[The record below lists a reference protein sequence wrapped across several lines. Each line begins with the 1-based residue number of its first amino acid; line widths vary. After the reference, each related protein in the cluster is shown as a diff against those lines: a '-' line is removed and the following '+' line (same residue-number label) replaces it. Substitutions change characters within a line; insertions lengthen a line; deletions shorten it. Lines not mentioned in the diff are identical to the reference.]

1 MEWLK
6 RKCFSNLEQESQKN
20 HLLLF
25 ISMFSFSLG
34 IAAISYYGYIFT
46 ARAIPFWLCG
56 VTLFI
61 VGILLNLVPKMV
73 YIYKY
78 IMTYML
84 LVMSYIMIQTFNE
97 SPAIFQMVYFTL
109 AVSLIYLSERLIL
122 MLGGVAVITTF
133 ILCNYWP
140 EQFFAYTAASEA
152 ANFASLLAMVTLAMW
167 GVTKIGKGLLVRLN
181 KEKQEVMR
189 KAVELENT
197 QKLIEETVLK
207 LDQNF
212 NSLKNNA
219 NTSME
224 SMGEINVA
232 FQEVAMG
239 AHSQSEMMTNS
250 VEVLNDMETNIE
262 HIISQVREVS
272 TNVDE
277 SLEVSKI
284 SVGTLQNF
292 EQHMR
297 SLSEIL
303 TQSGLVFKELTEQ
316 SKRITEIADVITGI
330 SDQTSLL
337 ALNANIEAARA
348 GEHGKGFAIV
358 ANEVLK
364 LAEESNRSAGSIQGI
379 LKDFSNQASK
389 VEEQVGKGKTVQEEC
404 SKMLSDVLAN
414 VSNLGAFINSINRLM
429 TEIVHHQESFQVK
442 TTNIVQDVTY
452 ASTVIQQTS
461 AATEDVLVSVEEE
474 RRRNETSVEALHTV
488 AVQVKQLEAILEK

>member
-25 ISMFSFSLG
+25 ISMFSFFLG

-46 ARAIPFWLCG
+46 ARAIPFWVCG
-56 VTLFI
+56 ATVFI
-61 VGILLNLVPKMV
+61 VGILLNFVPKMV
-73 YIYKY
+73 YMYKY
-78 IMTYML
+78 IMTCML

-140 EQFFAYTAASEA
+140 KQFFAYTAASEA
-152 ANFASLLAMVTLAMW
+152 ANFASLLAIVTLAMW
-167 GVTKIGKGLLVRLN
+167 GVTKIGKSLLVRLN
-181 KEKQEVMR
+181 KEKQEVMK

-212 NSLKNNA
+212 NSLKNNV

-239 AHSQSEMMTNS
+239 AHSQSEMMSHS

-277 SLEVSKI
+277 SLEASKI

-297 SLSEIL
+297 SLSGIL
-303 TQSGLVFKELTEQ
+303 TQSGLIFGELTEQ

-389 VEEQVGKGKTVQEEC
+389 VEEQVGKGKKVQEEC
-404 SKMLSDVLAN
+404 NKMLSDVLAN
-414 VSNLGAFINSINRLM
+414 VSSLGTFIDSINRLM

-452 ASTVIQQTS
+452 ASTVVQQTS
-461 AATEDVLVSVEEE
+461 TATEDVLVSVEKE

-488 AVQVKQLEAILEK
+488 AAQVKQLEAILEK